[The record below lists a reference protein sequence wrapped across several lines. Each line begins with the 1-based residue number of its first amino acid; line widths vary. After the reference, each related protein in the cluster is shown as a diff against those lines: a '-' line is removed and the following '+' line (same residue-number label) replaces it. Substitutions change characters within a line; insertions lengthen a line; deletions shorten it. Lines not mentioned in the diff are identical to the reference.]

1 MEYNHSMTTWI
12 YFKNLGHAKG
22 SVLKRAFPKQIRFW
36 KINIT
41 RSLSSTSS
49 SAHVDAFIIYQI
61 GISSERKIRCVAM
74 NILLLYIISLN
85 FPLFMVEVICLYHA
99 YRFFIFYDIPTYPS
113 NILTP
118 QYNWPFLKF
127 IIYNF
132 LMGVFP
138 MDLICMNI
146 RISCWKV
153 ELLAFFKSFN
163 AWKEEKIDYCKGL
176 IS

>member
-1 MEYNHSMTTWI
+1 MQRGVYWREHFQNKLDFEKSILQGRCRVHHLQLMLMRLLFIKSASPQ
-12 YFKNLGHAKG
+12 KN
-22 SVLKRAFPKQIRFW
+22 R
-36 KINIT
+36 
-41 RSLSSTSS
+41 
-49 SAHVDAFIIYQI
+49 
-61 GISSERKIRCVAM
+61 RKIRCVAM

-153 ELLAFFKSFN
+153 ELLAFFKSFS
-163 AWKEEKIDYCKGL
+163 AWKEEKIDYF
-176 IS
+176 